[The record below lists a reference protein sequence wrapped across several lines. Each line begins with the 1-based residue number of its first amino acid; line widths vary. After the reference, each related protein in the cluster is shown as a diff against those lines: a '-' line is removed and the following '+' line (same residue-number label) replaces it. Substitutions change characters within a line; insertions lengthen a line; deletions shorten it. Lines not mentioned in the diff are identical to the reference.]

1 MGLFTEILLL
11 PFAPVR
17 GTVWIADQLAREA
30 DRQARDPRLVQAR
43 LAALHRALDE
53 GEIDEAAFEKEE
65 DRLLRLLENPVR
77 RVGGRPATGTR
88 TRTRT
93 PEGLR

>member
-1 MGLFTEILLL
+1 MGLFKEVLLL
-11 PFAPVR
+11 PLAPVR

-30 DRQARDPRLVQAR
+30 ERQARDPRLVQAR

-53 GEIDEAAFEKEE
+53 GAIDEASFEEEE

-77 RVGGRPATGTR
+77 RVGGRPTASVR
-88 TRTRT
+88 TRTS
-93 PEGLR
+93 EGLR